1 LSSAAFPARPLRRGQ
16 GPWLYAAA
24 AVVALFELGVTWLAL
39 HPDVPADYRA
49 YYLDQTTTCL
59 NEPVNGSYS
68 FGTEVTFRSSP
79 DDRLIKPLRVCGWE
93 GPVGDGLHAV
103 GESARLRFALP
114 YNAQNLTLMLEM
126 VAVDMAGPKG
136 QRVVVRVNGSNVG
149 EVRAVP
155 KTPRRFDFTIPN
167 ALLAAGHRLDIE
179 LSFPDAIR
187 IDPQDSDTRKRSI
200 KLLAGKVV

>member
-1 LSSAAFPARPLRRGQ
+1 M
-16 GPWLYAAA
+16 
-24 AVVALFELGVTWLAL
+24 TWFAL
-39 HPDVPADYRA
+39 HPNVPADYRA
-49 YYLDQTTTCL
+49 YYLDQSTTCL

-103 GESARLRFALP
+103 GESARLRFAVP
-114 YNAQNLTLMLEM
+114 YDAANLTLMLEM

-136 QRVVVRVNGSNVG
+136 QNVVVRVNGTQVG
-149 EVRAVP
+149 DVQVVP
-155 KTPRRFDFTIPN
+155 TTPSRFDFPIPN
-167 ALLAAGHRLDIE
+167 DLLTASHRLEVE

-187 IDPQDSDTRKRSI
+187 IDPQDSNTRKRSI

>member
-1 LSSAAFPARPLRRGQ
+1 LSNAALAPRPLR
-16 GPWLYAAA
+16 PALAAWLYAAA
-24 AVVALFELGVTWLAL
+24 CAVALFELGVTWFAF
-39 HPDVPADYRA
+39 HPDVPPDYRA

-103 GESARLRFALP
+103 GESARLRFAVP
-114 YNAQNLTLMLEM
+114 YNAANLTLMLEM
-126 VAVDMAGPKG
+126 VAVDMAGSKG
-136 QRVVVRVNGSNVG
+136 QEVVVRVNGTKVG
-149 EVRAVP
+149 DVTVAVT
-155 KTPRRFDFTIPN
+155 TPRRFDFPIPDGVLTSRH
-167 ALLAAGHRLDIE
+167 LLDVE
-179 LSFPDAIR
+179 LSFPEAIR
-187 IDPQDSDTRKRSI
+187 IDPQDSNTRKRSI